1 MQLESQPYE
10 AGVQRQVFVDWHLVE
25 AGYGAKWPTGN
36 QEGMGPWEMPH
47 GIKLVIHKPRIDYEP
62 IVSVDQ
68 PWEGSI
74 HFHTTLFEDGGI
86 YRLYYTPNY
95 GGIEEHGHP
104 MNAYSYMLAYAE
116 SNDGVNWVKPEVG
129 SVDFQG
135 SKKNNLVYGL
145 ETALDRPAAAGTVFK
160 DPSAQPAERYKF
172 VHRGISDGNRC
183 VFGAVSPDGLH
194 WEPIEE
200 PILPNYMSDT
210 QTIVGFDSDKGRYT
224 GYFRGWSG
232 NFDLGSG
239 RPLGRRTIAYAE
251 TEDFRHWPVP
261 QMVVAPDTYDTPGT
275 DIYSNGYTPWP
286 DAKDGHLMFPSY
298 YERTDDINVV
308 HMLTSR
314 DGVYWERPT
323 REPIMSTGDPG
334 TAGEPNAD
342 WRSGVFA
349 GAGLASLS
357 PGEVSLP
364 VTPTWR
370 SHNNA
375 GDVLEG
381 GLADSQVGRDKRGPA
396 PGEAAFI
403 CLATWRTDGFTSIE
417 AESEGA
423 FTTIP
428 FVFTGGRLQL
438 NTWTRFGGEV
448 RVELLEA
455 PIESRSGNFLPA
467 VDGRAF
473 EDSDP
478 ISGDHLDH
486 TVTWNGESDISGW
499 AGRTVRLRFRMRR
512 ARLHSFHFV

>member
-74 HFHTTLFEDGGI
+74 HFHTTLFEDDGI

-210 QTIVGFDSDKGRYT
+210 QTIVG
-224 GYFRGWSG
+224 
-232 NFDLGSG
+232 
-239 RPLGRRTIAYAE
+239 
-251 TEDFRHWPVP
+251 
-261 QMVVAPDTYDTPGT
+261 
-275 DIYSNGYTPWP
+275 
-286 DAKDGHLMFPSY
+286 
-298 YERTDDINVV
+298 
-308 HMLTSR
+308 
-314 DGVYWERPT
+314 
-323 REPIMSTGDPG
+323 
-334 TAGEPNAD
+334 
-342 WRSGVFA
+342 
-349 GAGLASLS
+349 
-357 PGEVSLP
+357 
-364 VTPTWR
+364 
-370 SHNNA
+370 
-375 GDVLEG
+375 
-381 GLADSQVGRDKRGPA
+381 
-396 PGEAAFI
+396 
-403 CLATWRTDGFTSIE
+403 
-417 AESEGA
+417 
-423 FTTIP
+423 
-428 FVFTGGRLQL
+428 
-438 NTWTRFGGEV
+438 
-448 RVELLEA
+448 
-455 PIESRSGNFLPA
+455 
-467 VDGRAF
+467 
-473 EDSDP
+473 
-478 ISGDHLDH
+478 
-486 TVTWNGESDISGW
+486 
-499 AGRTVRLRFRMRR
+499 VRLRQRPVHRLLQGVVRQLRPRIGPAAGPADHRLRR
-512 ARLHSFHFV
+512 GRGLPALARATDGRGAGYLRYSRHGHLLQRLHAVA